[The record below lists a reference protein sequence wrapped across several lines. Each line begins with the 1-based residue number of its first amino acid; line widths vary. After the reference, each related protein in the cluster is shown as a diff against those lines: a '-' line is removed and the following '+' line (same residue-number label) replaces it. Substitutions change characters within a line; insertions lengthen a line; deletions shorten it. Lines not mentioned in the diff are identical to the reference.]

1 MLFENKI
8 LELYKSGF
16 IKRYDNT
23 GDIFYYSPDDFEG
36 LVFEPFSFAGQE
48 GQTLRGGFYYYGNK
62 DNSRIIVFDHGMG
75 NGRQAYHKEIERIC
89 REGYTVASYDH
100 TGTSESDGDDI
111 RGFVRSLS
119 DLDHFM
125 RYLESREE
133 LRDATFSVVG
143 HSWGG
148 FSTMNISALH
158 DRITHVVAM
167 AGFVDVKSIVGQ
179 FLPGPMKLYAKAL
192 IKNEEKSTP
201 GYSTFSAKDSL
212 MRSSAKAMIIHS
224 TDDPVVSYK
233 KHFLPLKK
241 ALEGRENTVFVTLEG
256 KGHNPNYTESAVK
269 LKDAFFAVHDEKIK
283 SGELDSAE
291 AKAEFVKG
299 FDWDAMTEQDETVF
313 SQIFEF
319 LKS

>member
-36 LVFEPFSFAGQE
+36 LVFEPITFLGQE
-48 GQTLRGGFYYYGNK
+48 GHTLRGGFYYYGER

-100 TGTSESDGDDI
+100 TGTSESDGEDI

-133 LRDATFSVVG
+133 LRDATFSVIG

-167 AGFVDVKSIVGQ
+167 AGFVDVRSIVGQ
-179 FLPGPMKLYAKAL
+179 FLPGPMKLYTKAL
-192 IKNEEKSTP
+192 IKNEEQSTP

-212 MRSSAKAMIIHS
+212 MRSRAKAMIIHS

>member
-1 MLFENKI
+1 MLFERKI
-8 LELYKSGF
+8 IELYKNGV
-16 IKRYDNT
+16 IKRFDNT
-23 GDIFYYSPDDFEG
+23 GDILYYSPNDFEG
-36 LVFEPFSFAGQE
+36 LTFEPITFPGQE
-48 GQTLRGGFYYYGNK
+48 GHTLRGGFYYYGER

-75 NGRQAYHKEIERIC
+75 NGRQAYHKEIDRIC

-100 TGTSESDGDDI
+100 TGTNESDGDDI

-119 DLDHFM
+119 DLDHFLK
-125 RYLESREE
+125 YLESRED
-133 LRDATFSVVG
+133 LRDASISVIG

-179 FLPGPMKLYAKAL
+179 FLPGPLKLYAKA
-192 IKNEEKSTP
+192 IVREEEKSTP
-201 GYSTFSAKDSL
+201 GYSAFSAKDSL
-212 MRSSAKAMIIHS
+212 MRSRAKVMIIHS
-224 TDDPVVSYK
+224 TDDPTVSYK

-241 ALEGRENTVFVTLEG
+241 ALAGRENTVFVTLEG

-269 LKDAFFAVHDEKIK
+269 LKDEFFAIRDKKLK
-283 SGELDSAE
+283 SGALDSAE
-291 AKAEFVKG
+291 AKADFVNS
-299 FDWDAMTEQDETVF
+299 FDWVRMTEQDETVF